1 MWEAPQ
7 RAKHVWIPTAD
18 ALHATA
24 AADLAL
30 YEPLERAK
38 DAKARCGIAGERH
51 KVGSARCPRALSVAA
66 TVLYVPKLPR
76 RQESPRK
83 HT

>member
-1 MWEAPQ
+1 MPCMPQ
-7 RAKHVWIPTAD
+7 PRQTF
-18 ALHATA
+18 
-24 AADLAL
+24 AL

-66 TVLYVPKLPR
+66 TVL
-76 RQESPRK
+76 
-83 HT
+83 

>member
-1 MWEAPQ
+1 MHGPPPQ
-7 RAKHVWIPTAD
+7 MPCMPQPRQTF
-18 ALHATA
+18 
-24 AADLAL
+24 AL

-51 KVGSARCPRALSVAA
+51 KVGSARCPRALSVVA